1 MTTSG
6 SSADSEVEVLCE
18 ALDGQAESA
27 YRTNLLI
34 TLLTKDGHDRH
45 EDIVFELGL
54 LGEAAAVPAIEKAA
68 ATPFASLVEWG
79 NLHEFQRKCAYAL
92 ARIGTTQSRAV
103 LERLSGHSDPKL
115 REYGAEGLSFW
126 PLKK

>member
-6 SSADSEVEVLCE
+6 SSADSEVEALCE
-18 ALDGQAESA
+18 ALDEQQEGP

-34 TLLTKDGHDRH
+34 ALLTKEGHDRH

-54 LGEAAAVPAIEKAA
+54 LGEAAAVPAIEQAV

-79 NLHEFQRKCAYAL
+79 NVHEFQRKCAYAL
-92 ARIGTTQSRAV
+92 ARIGTAQSRSV
-103 LERLSGHSDPKL
+103 LQRLSEHSDPKL
-115 REYGAEGLSFW
+115 REYGAEGLSVW
-126 PLKK
+126 PLKE